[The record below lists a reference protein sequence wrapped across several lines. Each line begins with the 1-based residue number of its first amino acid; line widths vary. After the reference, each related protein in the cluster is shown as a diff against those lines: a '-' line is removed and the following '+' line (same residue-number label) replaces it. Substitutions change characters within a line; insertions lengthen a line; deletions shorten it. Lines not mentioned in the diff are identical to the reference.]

1 MEKLDKPCKRDGK
14 MITHRVVCGKVRKMK
29 GGRDLRI
36 EDFEKRESDGDFR
49 IEGYGMFD
57 IPYIYFGESLNHRYY
72 KYAIYN
78 TEHFGNEVRISRIN
92 IDNYNVEPV
101 NIDIYQNNSKYL
113 KDKLHKLYNELR
125 KNPKDYKRIQK
136 FIKEKINRR
145 IKESEELI
153 IRQQKENENERRR
166 QRNEKENENKGNEN
180 KRNEKRKNAIKKLRK
195 YYKHIHLNNTK
206 RITDNLVR
214 SLRNEGVDLSRNIL
228 IKLINQEQEFIQT
241 QIQKSI
247 NKHMQSNSINISNVY
262 NNIPENEETYYERF
276 FQEGKRRA
284 NLLKTEEQKRNQ
296 RNNN

>member
-1 MEKLDKPCKRDGK
+1 
-14 MITHRVVCGKVRKMK
+14 
-29 GGRDLRI
+29 
-36 EDFEKRESDGDFR
+36 
-49 IEGYGMFD
+49 MFD

-92 IDNYNVEPV
+92 IDNSNVEPV
-101 NIDIYQNNSKYL
+101 NIDIYQNNSHYL
-113 KDKLHKLYNELR
+113 REKLHKLYNELK

-136 FIKEKINRR
+136 FIKE
-145 IKESEELI
+145 
-153 IRQQKENENERRR
+153 
-166 QRNEKENENKGNEN
+166 NENKG
-180 KRNEKRKNAIKKLRK
+180 NEKRKNAIKKLRK

-206 RITDNLVR
+206 CITDNLVR
-214 SLRNEGVDLSRNIL
+214 SLRKEGVDLSRNIL

-247 NKHMQSNSINISNVY
+247 NKHMQSNRIKISNVY

-284 NLLKTEEQKRNQ
+284 NLLKTEEPKINKRNENYAQ
-296 RNNN
+296 YMRNRNPNEI